1 MIGDLRVLAVCPA
14 RGGSKG
20 IPLKNLK
27 RFLGVPLVARVGH
40 LVRECPSID
49 RAVVSTDDPK
59 IAEVAQEA
67 GLDAPFMRPQ
77 ELSGDRV
84 SDAPVL
90 AHALE
95 ETERIDGVRYD
106 VIVMLQPTSPLRQ
119 PEHVEETIRTLVD
132 GGWDAVW
139 SVSETD
145 SKEHPLK
152 QLTIEDERLDYY
164 DPEGAKIIARQQ
176 LNTVYHRNGV
186 AYAITRNC
194 LMGGGGIKG
203 ERTGAVVITGTM
215 ISIDTLWDLE
225 LAEFVARRR
234 K

>member
-152 QLTIEDERLDYY
+152 QLTIEDQRLDYY
-164 DPEGAKIIARQQ
+164 DPEGARIIARQQ
-176 LNTVYHRNGV
+176 LSTVYHRNGV

-203 ERTGAVVITGTM
+203 ERTGAVVIPGTM

-225 LAEFVARRR
+225 LAELVARRR
-234 K
+234 I

>member
-1 MIGDLRVLAVCPA
+1 MIGDQRVLAVCPA

-20 IPLKNLK
+20 IPLKNLMP
-27 RFLGVPLVARVGH
+27 FLGVPLVARVGH

-49 RAVVSTDDPK
+49 RAVVSTDEPK

-77 ELSGDRV
+77 KLSGDRV

-106 VIVMLQPTSPLRQ
+106 VIVMLQPTSPLRE
-119 PEHVEETIRTLVD
+119 PEHVEKTIRTLVD

-176 LNTVYHRNGV
+176 LSTVYHRNGV